1 MGLIGPN
8 GCGKSTQ
15 LLMLMQE
22 IEPGSGRTP
31 TSIFHFCVFRLLK
44 KSKSHILTLGSH
56 HLGYASSNSVRIL
69 KFPEDM
75 KIAYMQQE
83 ADLDNSRTAFEELLV
98 CRFPNPSF
106 AVT

>member
-1 MGLIGPN
+1 M
-8 GCGKSTQ
+8 
-15 LLMLMQE
+15 
-22 IEPGSGRTP
+22 
-31 TSIFHFCVFRLLK
+31 
-44 KSKSHILTLGSH
+44 
-56 HLGYASSNSVRIL
+56 RIL